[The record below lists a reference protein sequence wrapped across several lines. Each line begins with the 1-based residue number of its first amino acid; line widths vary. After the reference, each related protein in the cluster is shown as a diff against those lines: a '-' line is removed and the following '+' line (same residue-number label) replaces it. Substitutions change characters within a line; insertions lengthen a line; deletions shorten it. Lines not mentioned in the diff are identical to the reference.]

1 MIPDTMRR
9 RQSTSVVL
17 SLEASHMTTSARLAG
32 SVRSLATV
40 ALLGYAGLVILFA
53 FFDWLVPSDPTGFS
67 ARSANANLVNVV
79 TMAAPVLAVLLAAY
93 VSPAL
98 PLARLA
104 ALVALIE
111 YAAVLLFGTLA
122 LLAGLPTAFDLPDGR
137 YAFGGAL
144 DALGYLL
151 VGVAEL
157 VVVAVA
163 ALAVWRTYAGRG
175 PAR

>member
-1 MIPDTMRR
+1 MI
-9 RQSTSVVL
+9 
-17 SLEASHMTTSARLAG
+17 TTARLAA
-32 SVRSLATV
+32 SVRSLATI

-53 FFDWLVPSDPTGFS
+53 FFDWLIPSDPTGFS

-111 YAAVLLFGTLA
+111 YAVVLVFGALA
-122 LLAGLPTAFDLPDGR
+122 LLAGLPTAFDLPAGR

-151 VGVAEL
+151 VGVAEVA
-157 VVVAVA
+157 VVVVA
-163 ALAVWRTYAGRG
+163 ALAAWRAHAGG
-175 PAR
+175 APAR